1 MQTIDF
7 YFDFASPNCYLT
19 NRVLRDIAA
28 KHGARVCLQPVLLGG
43 IFKSTDNKA
52 PFVAFGGIK
61 GKLDYEMLE
70 MRRFIARHG
79 FDQFQMNPHFPIN
92 TLAAMRGLIA
102 AREMSISDAYV
113 EAMETAMWEQG
124 KNIGDVNVIAE
135 TLSASGLPTED
146 ILVKAQSDGVK
157 KALIDETAAA
167 VERGIFGLPTMFIG
181 DEMFFGKERL
191 IQIND
196 MLAG

>member
-1 MQTIDF
+1 M
-7 YFDFASPNCYLT
+7 
-19 NRVLRDIAA
+19 
-28 KHGARVCLQPVLLGG
+28 G
-43 IFKSTDNKA
+43 
-52 PFVAFGGIK
+52 
-61 GKLDYEMLE
+61 
-70 MRRFIARHG
+70 
-79 FDQFQMNPHFPIN
+79 
-92 TLAAMRGLIA
+92 
-102 AREMSISDAYV
+102 ISDAYV

-146 ILVKAQSDGVK
+146 ILAKAQSDGVK

-191 IQIND
+191 IQIDD